1 MHWILHRFSVPAA
14 TDRTISGFF
23 VVTLCQHLFLTNNG
37 ILVSLLLE
45 WNASERFRSMAYK
58 FLLSLF
64 HNNLAANA
72 LAVQW

>member
-1 MHWILHRFSVPAA
+1 MLAA

-45 WNASERFRSMAYK
+45 CNASERFRSMAYK

-64 HNNLAANA
+64 HNNLAVNA
-72 LAVQW
+72 LAVQG